1 MLGVLNCRESWSWLK
16 GWIVPAIRV
25 VPEVKGDPIMQED
38 FIQGDSICCAL
49 TNNRTIE
56 TLYQVLNHYMPG
68 YEKLPGDYGVFGVP
82 EELTFAN
89 EDAMLRFCLADSS
102 LVGSFFWNKP
112 VDNPRN
118 IMVGAMLTRDGQLVM
133 SLTMQATQA
142 CIVEETY
149 LAELQKMIGSDCGV
163 IYGNQL
169 PEFEDGADFRARYQ
183 HRQT

>member
-1 MLGVLNCRESWSWLK
+1 MLNFRRSWLWLK
-16 GWIVPAIRV
+16 SWTIPAIKAI
-25 VPEVKGDPIMQED
+25 PEIESRAIMQED
-38 FIQGDSICCAL
+38 FTQDDSICCAL

-56 TLYQVLNHYMPG
+56 TVYQVLNHYLPG
-68 YEKLPGDYGVFGVP
+68 YEKLPGDYGIAGVP
-82 EELTFAN
+82 EELTFAS

-102 LVGSFFWNKP
+102 LAGSFHWNTY

-118 IMVGAMLTRDGQLVM
+118 IMVGAMLTSDGQLVM

-163 IYGNQL
+163 IYGNML

-183 HRQT
+183 HRPT